1 MRTAGQ
7 VVLGL
12 VAGFFAGLV
21 ISEIIGIVGVL
32 AFDRAVGFRY
42 LPRHGVGGSGRRR
55 PRPAAPLL
63 GVSIAGRQAP
73 VCAVRWSNVRVR
85 VRVCPVLS
93 GCRKGSSWRTR

>member
-32 AFDRAVGFRY
+32 AFDRAVGLRY
-42 LPRHGVGGSGRRR
+42 HPLATGGGGAVVAALVQRRR
-55 PRPAAPLL
+55 
-63 GVSIAGRQAP
+63 S
-73 VCAVRWSNVRVR
+73 
-85 VRVCPVLS
+85 
-93 GCRKGSSWRTR
+93 

>member
-32 AFDRAVGFRY
+32 AFDHAVGFRY
-42 LPRHGVGGSGRRR
+42 LPLATGWRERSSPPSSSGATPSCQHRR
-55 PRPAAPLL
+55 PA
-63 GVSIAGRQAP
+63 
-73 VCAVRWSNVRVR
+73 
-85 VRVCPVLS
+85 
-93 GCRKGSSWRTR
+93 GSSPCRQVE